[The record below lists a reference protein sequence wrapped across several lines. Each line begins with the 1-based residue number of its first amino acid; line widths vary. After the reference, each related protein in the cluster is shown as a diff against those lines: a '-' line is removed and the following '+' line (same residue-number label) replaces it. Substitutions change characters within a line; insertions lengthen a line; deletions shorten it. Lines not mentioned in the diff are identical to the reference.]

1 MAETGGLAGLNG
13 LASNGR
19 FASDDSPEP
28 DKQAGNRLPSGRF
41 PPGVSGNP
49 KGRPRG
55 RTLRCEL
62 RGVLDLVDINNTGT
76 GLTARSHIARILVER
91 ALTGDLR
98 AIALI
103 LAAEPQT
110 ADPAPPSVGPADTGR
125 QANDLLSHFAG
136 TGQMPLDEVDIP
148 ELYSE
153 MLAVF
158 ESDTG
163 TEFKKR
169 LLTRLTETF
178 GSPGEFAVA
187 AGLAEHVAQLENEP
201 T

>member
-1 MAETGGLAGLNG
+1 MADTSGLAGLNG

-28 DKQAGNRLPSGRF
+28 DKQARNRLSNGRF

-91 ALTGDLR
+91 ALAGDLR
-98 AIALI
+98 AITLI

-125 QANDLLSHFAG
+125 LANDLLCHFVG
-136 TGQMPLDEVDIP
+136 TGQMPVHEADLP

-153 MLAVF
+153 MLAVL
-158 ESDTG
+158 ESDTVSA
-163 TEFKKR
+163 FKKR
-169 LLTRLTETF
+169 LFTRIMETF
-178 GSPGEFAVA
+178 GSPKELAVVASMAGDQGE
-187 AGLAEHVAQLENEP
+187 P
-201 T
+201 